1 MTGPAD
7 RPPNDWNETTLAAR
21 LPNLDIDVR
30 HRRAWTG
37 DAEQVQITLTATP
50 SFEAV
55 GRMMEA
61 GNPMLLWLRMVEAAW
76 APWTAMLAPPA
87 ARLTDRKQD

>member
-7 RPPNDWNETTLAAR
+7 PLPSDWDETTLAAR

-30 HRRAWTG
+30 HRRAWAG

-55 GRMMEA
+55 GRMMQA
-61 GNPMLLWLRMVEAAW
+61 GNPMLLWLRMIEAAW
-76 APWTAMLAPPA
+76 APWTAMLTPPT
-87 ARLTDRKQD
+87 ARLTDPKRD